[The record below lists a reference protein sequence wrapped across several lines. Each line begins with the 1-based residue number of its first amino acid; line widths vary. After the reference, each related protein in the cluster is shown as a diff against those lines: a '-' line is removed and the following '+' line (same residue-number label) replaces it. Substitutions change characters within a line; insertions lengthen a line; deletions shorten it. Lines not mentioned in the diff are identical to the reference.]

1 MSLNWVHKTAFGVY
15 NLGWRIALPCIRLHH
30 RLAEGYQQR
39 TLQDCPSQTVDLWIQ
54 AASIGESYL
63 ALEIINHLKTSRA
76 IRILLTV
83 NTRQAIDM
91 LNRGLTRHLQHQ
103 VDVRYFPFDKPSIME
118 FAVDCIR
125 PNLMVLLE
133 SEIWPGLLRALKG
146 RHCKIL
152 IVNGRITDRSLRRYR
167 LWPSIWQALRPDKIL
182 AVSPADADRF
192 AELFG
197 PDKVEIMA
205 NIKFDRTAP
214 LESGTGDHNRLKA
227 ILPPG
232 IPFVVLASVRRAE
245 ESKVSQI
252 IDEIIHIRPQT
263 VIGLF
268 PRHIQRLAFWQ
279 DALTRMAIPWTLR
292 SSTSAVV
299 PAGTVVLWDTFG
311 ELVSAY
317 RLAQSAFVGGSLAP
331 LGGQNFLEALVS
343 GLVPVIGPSWQN
355 FAWVGQEIIEAGLLR
370 IASDARQVAA
380 LILKDLSCPPDR
392 DKIAGDALGFIKTR
406 QGGTAQACRDIE
418 TLLFEKD
425 QSG

>member
-1 MSLNWVHKTAFGVY
+1 
-15 NLGWRIALPCIRLHH
+15 
-30 RLAEGYQQR
+30 
-39 TLQDCPSQTVDLWIQ
+39 
-54 AASIGESYL
+54 
-63 ALEIINHLKTSRA
+63 
-76 IRILLTV
+76 
-83 NTRQAIDM
+83 
-91 LNRGLTRHLQHQ
+91 
-103 VDVRYFPFDKPSIME
+103 
-118 FAVDCIR
+118 
-125 PNLMVLLE
+125 MVLLE
-133 SEIWPGLLRALKG
+133 SEIWPGLLRALKS
-146 RHCKIL
+146 RHCSII

-167 LWPSIWQALRPDKIL
+167 LWPSIWQTLRPDKIL

-192 AELFG
+192 GKLFG

-292 SSTSAVV
+292 SSTYDVV

-311 ELVSAY
+311 ELVPAY

-343 GLVPVIGPSWQN
+343 GVVPVIGPSWQN

-370 IASDARQVAA
+370 IASDCRQVAA
-380 LILKDLSCPPDR
+380 LILKDLNCPPNR
-392 DKIAGDALGFIKTR
+392 DKIAGDALGFIKAR
-406 QGGTAQACRDIE
+406 QGGTAQACRQIE
-418 TLLFEKD
+418 AMLFEK
-425 QSG
+425 SGTLNPDPLTGFHHLRR